1 MGLFDSAKNIYS
13 AAKDVAS
20 DVLGKD
26 GIDKLNDLKDSAFS
40 AGTHIKNA
48 AADALNNSDSEL
60 INKVKS
66 FNKGVKQEIE
76 SDTVTIEDYEQQDI
90 GSEYAN
96 LVPAICTQCGAP
108 LNVDPSWES
117 AVCTHCGTTFVVS
130 KAINQYQVKHA
141 NIRANTV
148 QVHKKGTVEATL
160 SFIEK
165 RREQKKEAERQEAER
180 RRIEEEKRK
189 AQEEAARAKRKA
201 WIKRYG
207 LKALLAFLLAVIIF
221 TAVGAVLLTTSRQGK
236 ISAGISSSELLKN
249 NYTFAEQAL
258 RKAGFSDIT
267 LLADPDLV
275 LGLFN
280 SDGQV
285 KSVSIGTKT
294 SFSSLSYFRAD
305 EPVVITYHTYP
316 SKVNSEKESS
326 PPSETAL
333 STTSTPAPTPKPT
346 RQPTPTPSGKE
357 EEILTSANSSD
368 LASILTADYLDGEAL
383 SSFVQKYKGKTIE
396 FNCLVGLLTPNP
408 KYKTICTY
416 ILVPGTDQSDI
427 GATMFLLKDASMMTF
442 HWDSDTRPAYLEQWS
457 KIRVRAKVEDWTDS
471 MYIEVKPV
479 KTWGT
484 QFADPIPAATP
495 KPTAEPSSPLN
506 PVNDGLPIMQGT
518 SLEKVIQ
525 VAEYFGLSRAFSDQD
540 FGHGTK
546 YCSLQSQSGGL
557 TLDVIYL
564 PATDEILCAR
574 VVTFNDL
581 SSTDEQRGFIQSI
594 SNALCPENSLPSV
607 SAWVS
612 NNIGG
617 SQKTSID
624 SFVYELA
631 LGPSGNLLYYAG
643 IENWENWDANFASA
657 SNQTTSSATDSNSN
671 SAEITEP
678 AIDPYSLY
686 ADLGEG
692 SYGDNVRELQSRL
705 IQLGYLNDSAD
716 GSFGGNTRAAVEAFQ
731 NENGFPVDGIASAAF
746 QMALFSENAIPA
758 RWVLDANYESDNSFI
773 PISEPIPE
781 TASTPT
787 REIPQQSGP
796 MVWIPT
802 NGGTKYHSKPSCSS
816 MVDPA
821 HVTLDEAVSL
831 GFTPCGRCY

>member
-1 MGLFDSAKNIYS
+1 MGLFDSAKDLYD
-13 AAKDVAS
+13 AAKGIAS
-20 DVLGKD
+20 DALGED
-26 GIDKLNDLKDSAFS
+26 GVEMLNSIKQSAIKT
-40 AGTHIKNA
+40 GTQIKNA
-48 AADALNNSDSEL
+48 ATDALNNSDSEL
-60 INKVKS
+60 LNKAKS
-66 FNKGVKQEIE
+66 FSKGVKQEKE
-76 SDTVTIEDYEQQDI
+76 SDTVTIEDYEQHDI
-90 GSEYAN
+90 ESEYAN

-130 KAINQYQVKHA
+130 KAINQYQVEHA

-180 RRIEEEKRK
+180 RRIEEERRK
-189 AQEEAARAKRKA
+189 AQEAAKRAKRRA
-201 WIKRYG
+201 WIKRHG
-207 LKALLAFLLAVIIF
+207 LKTLLAFLLAVIIF
-221 TAVGAVLLTTSRQGK
+221 TAAGTVLLTTSRRGK

-249 NYTFAEQAL
+249 NYTFAEQVL

-285 KSVSIGTKT
+285 KSISIGTKT
-294 SFSSLSYFRAD
+294 SFSSLSYFEAD

-316 SKVNSEKESS
+316 SKVNSEKEENPTNDPILATTVPAS
-326 PPSETAL
+326 P
-333 STTSTPAPTPKPT
+333 TPRPAPTQAPTPKPT
-346 RQPTPTPSGKE
+346 IEPTPESKTVSYSTNDKETAKNGDSGVFSYKSKDGSYDNYIVIDFNAE
-357 EEILTSANSSD
+357 CVYYYSD
-368 LASILTADYLDGEAL
+368 GNGDETCMRVNIDYGNL
-383 SSFVQKYKGKTIE
+383 
-396 FNCLVGLLTPNP
+396 
-408 KYKTICTY
+408 
-416 ILVPGTDQSDI
+416 
-427 GATMFLLKDASMMTF
+427 
-442 HWDSDTRPAYLEQWS
+442 
-457 KIRVRAKVEDWTDS
+457 
-471 MYIEVKPV
+471 
-479 KTWGT
+479 
-484 QFADPIPAATP
+484 
-495 KPTAEPSSPLN
+495 
-506 PVNDGLPIMQGT
+506 NDGL
-518 SLEKVIQ
+518 
-525 VAEYFGLSRAFSDQD
+525 
-540 FGHGTK
+540 
-546 YCSLQSQSGGL
+546 
-557 TLDVIYL
+557 
-564 PATDEILCAR
+564 
-574 VVTFNDL
+574 VVTFRDGDTQWSEGLHFNWRNSPEHLILEDNDHFTYDYY
-581 SSTDEQRGFIQSI
+581 STDLQRAFQIFQTKTVYDYST
-594 SNALCPENSLPSV
+594 
-607 SAWVS
+607 
-612 NNIGG
+612 
-617 SQKTSID
+617 TSIPTIILTP
-624 SFVYELA
+624 E
-631 LGPSGNLLYYAG
+631 P
-643 IENWENWDANFASA
+643 
-657 SNQTTSSATDSNSN
+657 TSSATTAATD
-671 SAEITEP
+671 EP
-678 AIDPYSLY
+678 AVDPYTLY

-746 QMALFSENAIPA
+746 QIALFSEDAIPA

-773 PISEPIPE
+773 PISESIPE

-831 GFTPCGRCY
+831 GFTPCGRCC